1 MPRANSLSDLFD
13 YQEYYNEGHFKE
25 LLENIEGLDIQR
37 KLSDK
42 KNEKKTLVTMGEIY
56 KK

>member
-42 KNEKKTLVTMGEIY
+42 KKWKKDFGNYGGNI
-56 KK
+56 

>member
-1 MPRANSLSDLFD
+1 MPRANRFSDLFD

-25 LLENIEGLDIQR
+25 LLENIEDLDFQR

-42 KNEKKTLVTMGEIY
+42 EK
-56 KK
+56 